1 MHPPS
6 NDVPC
11 RPEDLGKPIPAARHA
26 VSVCLPTWADNVGY
40 EQGEARVVG
49 RMRCGYPRFF
59 LHPDVQDLFRTC
71 EEQFA
76 ASGECCF
83 VFPSRRV
90 AERCVQFVRTHKGVD
105 AHIDPIGG
113 TSAFC
118 VRADS
123 AARNEMRAYWQ
134 HTGQI
139 VSSRVAERVLAKR
152 PLSTDGVR
160 EKTAIRERVA
170 KLMDVTAADVWLFPS
185 GMAAIETAFRAF
197 QRLRPAAKSVQFG
210 FPYVDSLKV
219 QERCGVG
226 VHFFPRGDAAELA
239 QLGQIA
245 ASERLL
251 GLFCEFPG
259 NPLLASAD
267 LRAID
272 ALARQHD
279 FPVLVD
285 DTLGALVNVDV
296 LPVADIVTCS
306 LTKFFSGAGDV
317 IAGSLMVNPGRPGA
331 GQLREALAEE
341 YEDLLDAED
350 AAVLERNSRDC
361 VERVRRINQTAERLC
376 DALRTHPLVERIDY
390 PKYRDYENYR
400 AFLRPGGGYGGLFSL
415 LLKNA
420 ERMAPRFFDALRI
433 AKGPNLGTN
442 FSLCC
447 PYTILAH
454 YDELESVERCGIS
467 RYLVRVS
474 VGLEEADWLIGRFL
488 EAMDRASQELPG

>member
-1 MHPPS
+1 MSPPPT
-6 NDVPC
+6 DVPC
-11 RPEDLGKPIPAARHA
+11 RPEDLGKPIPATRHA
-26 VSVCLPTWADNVGY
+26 VSVCLPTWADNLGY
-40 EQGEARVVG
+40 EQGDARVVG

-59 LHPDVQDLFRTC
+59 LHPDVQELFRTC
-71 EEQFA
+71 EEKFA

-83 VFPSRRV
+83 AFPSRRV
-90 AERCVQFVRTHKGVD
+90 AERCVQFVRTHKGID
-105 AHIDPIGG
+105 AHIHPVDA
-113 TSAFC
+113 TSVFC
-118 VRADS
+118 VRAD
-123 AARNEMRAYWQ
+123 ATARNEMSAYWQ

-139 VSSRVAERVLAKR
+139 VSSRVAERILAKR
-152 PLSTDGVR
+152 PLSTDGVL
-160 EKTAIRERVA
+160 EKAVLRARVA
-170 KLMDVTAADVWLFPS
+170 KLMEVDPADVWLFPS
-185 GMAAIETAFRAF
+185 GMAAIETAYRAF
-197 QRLRPAAKSVQFG
+197 QRLRPEAKSVQFG

-226 VHFFPRGDAAELA
+226 VHFFPRGDAADLA

-245 ASERLL
+245 ASKPLL

-296 LPVADIVTCS
+296 LPVADVVTCS

-317 IAGSLMVNPGRPGA
+317 IAGSLVLNPRRPGA
-331 GQLREALAEE
+331 GRLREALAAE
-341 YEDLLDAED
+341 YEDLLDPED

-361 VERVRRINQTAERLC
+361 DERVGRINQTAERLC
-376 DALRTHPLVERIDY
+376 DALRAHPLVERIDY
-390 PKYRDYENYR
+390 PKYRDCENYR
-400 AFLRPGGGYGGLFSL
+400 AFLRPGGGYGGLFSIL
-415 LLKNA
+415 LRNA
-420 ERMAPRFFDALRI
+420 ERTAPRFFDALRI

-454 YDELESVERCGIS
+454 FNELEFVERCGIS

-474 VGLEEADWLIGRFL
+474 VGLEEAEWLIGRFR
-488 EAMDRASQELPG
+488 EALQSASQEPPG